1 MSIGDKP
8 VISAQQAQQAAAYA
22 TANGQAPRQEAA
34 QGRDERHRRRTTPRK
49 NMGPARAWG
58 PLGLRPAQSSQSAS
72 RSGRCG
78 GAHRGRDSSGRHLR
92 WRSLL
97 GQPDGNGEV
106 RDRRE
111 MTAAEANA
119 LMANGPSLAPAY
131 AEEPGR
137 DYRKERDAAA
147 SNATGQWRRW
157 RGCCLPAR
165 FRRGRGGTA
174 WLAEHDPNDAEWD
187 PEWRTIVFIDG
198 PTGQLSWHLH
208 DSDVPLFD
216 GLPRGPNSW
225 DGHTTPEK
233 YERVA
238 RLGR

>member
-1 MSIGDKP
+1 MS
-8 VISAQQAQQAAAYA
+8 A
-22 TANGQAPRQEAA
+22 
-34 QGRDERHRRRTTPRK
+34 
-49 NMGPARAWG
+49 
-58 PLGLRPAQSSQSAS
+58 
-72 RSGRCG
+72 
-78 GAHRGRDSSGRHLR
+78 
-92 WRSLL
+92 
-97 GQPDGNGEV
+97 
-106 RDRRE
+106 
-111 MTAAEANA
+111 
-119 LMANGPSLAPAY
+119 AY

-137 DYRKERDAAA
+137 DYRKERDAAYTERNRLVA
-147 SNATGQWRRW
+147 ALARLLSRDVVKPGGAP
-157 RGCCLPAR
+157 PAM
-165 FRRGRGGTA
+165 TA
-174 WLAEHDPNDAEWD
+174 WLAEHDPADAGWD